1 MAKQKKIE
9 AEDAIIIAPEVP
21 QLKTGQQIIT
31 KPGIY
36 NIDIESYHADKTWI
50 SSTGLKHARRSMA
63 EYRLFLDGYWDDQS
77 ASHFD
82 YGNAVELFL
91 IDPKGFLEKVA
102 IAPTH
107 KWVEDALAENPKLI
121 SPKASAIYK
130 KLAASFYEANS
141 DKYIID
147 ELGEKESYQSLQV
160 QAARCL
166 SDKFIS
172 QMFMDIDYQS
182 SCYWIDKETGLQM
195 KCRPDIVK
203 KILNPEGSTN
213 VVINM
218 KTMLDAS
225 PGAFTRKVVE
235 YDWPLQACVEIEGVI
250 QSGLLT
256 HVDHYFWLAL
266 EKDAPFNVQLY
277 EFNQSDLEVLRDE
290 YRYLLRNIRQCV
302 DKDSWPGYGAIADN
316 DFGILSVTLPPWYKL
331 NSNK

>member
-36 NIDIESYHADKTWI
+36 NISIEDYHADKTWN
-50 SSTGLKHARRSMA
+50 SATGLKHARRSMA
-63 EYRLFLDGYWDDQS
+63 EYRLFLDGYWDDNT

-82 YGNAVELFL
+82 YGNSVELFL

-107 KWVEDALAENPKLI
+107 KWVEDALAENPKLVN
-121 SPKASAIYK
+121 PKASAVYK
-130 KLAASFYEANS
+130 KLAAQFYEANS
-141 DKYIID
+141 EKYIID
-147 ELGEKESYQSLQV
+147 EIGEKESYQSLQV
-160 QAARCL
+160 QAARCFA
-166 SDKFIS
+166 DKYIQ
-172 QMFMDIDYQS
+172 QMFVDIDYQS

-203 KILNPEGSTN
+203 KDRTGGNHNT
-213 VVINM
+213 VINM

-225 PGAFTRKVVE
+225 PNAFAMKVVE
-235 YDWPLQACVEIEGVI
+235 YDWPLQACVEIEGVL
-250 QSGLLT
+250 QSGLLDQ
-256 HVDHYFWLAL
+256 VDHYFWLAL

-277 EFNQSDLEVLRDE
+277 EFNASDLEVLRDE
-290 YRYLLRNIRQCV
+290 YHYLLNNIKKC
-302 DKDSWPGYGAIADN
+302 KDADVWPGYGAIADN
-316 DFGILSVTLPPWYKL
+316 DYGILSVTLPPWYKL
-331 NSNK
+331 NSNR